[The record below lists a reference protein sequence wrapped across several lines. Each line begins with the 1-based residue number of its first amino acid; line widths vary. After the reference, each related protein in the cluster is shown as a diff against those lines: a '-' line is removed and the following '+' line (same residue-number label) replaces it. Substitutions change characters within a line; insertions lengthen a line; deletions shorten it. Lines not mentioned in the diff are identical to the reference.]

1 MCVNA
6 GILVTWATGEP
17 DLANGIGDQWHV
29 RVVRAAALGQL
40 PTEYRAVRHM
50 FHLKVPLCPVCC
62 LQAALSL
69 RRTVVGSIYL
79 RGRRATGEGPT

>member
-1 MCVNA
+1 MGDWRA
-6 GILVTWATGEP
+6 GFG
-17 DLANGIGDQWHV
+17 QWDRRPVAHV

-40 PTEYRAVRHM
+40 TTEYRAVRHM

-62 LQAALSL
+62 LQAALGL

-79 RGRRATGEGPT
+79 RGGRATGEGPT